1 MDEEKEIDI
10 LFEMLVRDVIVQW
23 TGKYFKTRVLLGGN
37 WNWRG
42 LKNNLKF
49 RPNKHVD
56 LTLAVNN

>member
-10 LFEMLVRDVIVQW
+10 LFEMLVRDVILQW
-23 TGKYFKTRVLLGGN
+23 TGKYLSRVLLGGN
-37 WNWRG
+37 WNWRS